1 MSFLKELLERLKA
14 VSELDKDEERD
25 VILNAIDIIVYM
37 GKLDLHMG
45 FCKELYKKL
54 NDELRVHIEKEG
66 IKEVKTEIDYSMYKF
81 EINKLKINLN
91 TAKEKID
98 RISGESYE
106 LTYSYEENNGIRA
119 INNMI
124 VYVA

>member
-1 MSFLKELLERLKA
+1 
-14 VSELDKDEERD
+14 
-25 VILNAIDIIVYM
+25 
-37 GKLDLHMG
+37 
-45 FCKELYKKL
+45 
-54 NDELRVHIEKEG
+54 
-66 IKEVKTEIDYSMYKF
+66 MYKF